1 LEVGSMTVRPVW
13 QLPRD
18 ADSLTG
24 RGDLSRGTDDAV
36 QRASRAGAAPLT
48 DLAGADP
55 AVDGPATAGFW
66 GSRVA
71 SASLRQSRI
80 DAEQAAANLDQIDG
94 ARTALRGVQ
103 KRVEQ
108 LRDVAVVGLSQSLP
122 PMGRV
127 TLQRQVDR
135 TLGEIDTLASTTSLD
150 AQALGLPG
158 APATARGSAGFPA
171 IGMSALGITDL
182 GVRSPDE
189 AFGTMRLLDR
199 ALTRLGA
206 TRISLDGA
214 TARFERQLTDLTH
227 PPRTAS
233 GDAALA
239 GSTAALTSAVR
250 TSEQLRT
257 RSGEAQSAQ
266 TVPSAARVR
275 SLLE

>member
-1 LEVGSMTVRPVW
+1 
-13 QLPRD
+13 
-18 ADSLTG
+18 
-24 RGDLSRGTDDAV
+24 
-36 QRASRAGAAPLT
+36 
-48 DLAGADP
+48 
-55 AVDGPATAGFW
+55 
-66 GSRVA
+66 
-71 SASLRQSRI
+71 
-80 DAEQAAANLDQIDG
+80 
-94 ARTALRGVQ
+94 
-103 KRVEQ
+103 
-108 LRDVAVVGLSQSLP
+108 
-122 PMGRV
+122 MGRV

-182 GVRSPDE
+182 DVRSPDE

-257 RSGEAQSAQ
+257 RSGEAQSVQ

-275 SLLE
+275 STAGVGRPLLAPRYRVKAGRGATNNRLSGRNWVQPPAMDVTGLPLTCSSPMAGTRFSPIGSCHSRNRA